1 MTKHTTRVPAVLL
14 LAGAA
19 LAATAA
25 PVLAAGSGAG
35 AGASD
40 QPVARLIGQV
50 GGPLVECAVDS
61 GLQHCRPMSINP

>member
-35 AGASD
+35 ASD
-40 QPVARLIGQV
+40 QPVARLIGQE